1 MDMAVK
7 FFVVNCGQAA
17 ATGTQMGMIVGSI
30 KQVVNTFFIRHNTEK
45 STHGILLSQ
54 ERFYPEVYP

>member
-1 MDMAVK
+1 
-7 FFVVNCGQAA
+7 
-17 ATGTQMGMIVGSI
+17 MIIGSI
-30 KQVVNTFFIRHNTEK
+30 KQVVNTFFIGHYTEK